1 MFTRLEFHW
10 ALNICWGTF
19 NFKTSSML
27 RKLSAIVQAPWNLQR
42 VTTICSQ
49 HCSGP
54 SVIVN
59 KFTKSKKSFEDNFT
73 SIQCEKGE
81 PTKAVKND
89 RALCADGSI
98 KMFRRNLA
106 WKSLCRE
113 VDWNSS
119 MFITSHNVMAIEL
132 HAKNDSS
139 RPPCC
144 PLFFNSWVPF
154 FVNLMERRTKILSFS
169 FLFSKSL
176 ASHCN

>member
-10 ALNICWGTF
+10 ALNICWGSF
-19 NFKTSSML
+19 NFETSSML
-27 RKLSAIVQAPWNLQR
+27 RKLSAIVRVNKEYQAPRNLHR
-42 VTTICSQ
+42 VTAICSQ

-81 PTKAVKND
+81 PTKTVKND
-89 RALCADGSI
+89 RGFCADSSI

-106 WKSLCRE
+106 WKGLCRE
-113 VDWNSS
+113 IDWNSS
-119 MFITSHNVMAIEL
+119 MFVTSHNVMAIEFQ
-132 HAKNDSS
+132 AKNDSS

-144 PLFFNSWVPF
+144 
-154 FVNLMERRTKILSFS
+154 LSDVHFLHS
-169 FLFSKSL
+169 IPEFLFLSI
-176 ASHCN
+176 